1 MFNFFLVFLGGGIGS
16 IIRYSIALLLARS
29 SAATTFPF
37 ATLIANT
44 LACFVMGTVLG
55 LLATGQISESRKLLL
70 LTGFCGGFS
79 TFSTF
84 TAESIALAE
93 SGSWWVA
100 AFNIV
105 GNLLLC
111 AVALL
116 LGLRLGA
123 MLE

>member
-1 MFNFFLVFLGGGIGS
+1 MFNFFLVFLGGGMGS

-29 SAATTFPF
+29 SAAATFPF

-44 LACFVMGTVLG
+44 LACFVMGAVLG
-55 LLATGQISESRKLLL
+55 MFTTGQISESRKLLL

-84 TAESIALAE
+84 TAETIALAE
-93 SGSWWVA
+93 SGSWWVV

-105 GNLLLC
+105 GNMLLC
-111 AVALL
+111 VVALL
-116 LGLRLGA
+116 LGLRLCS
-123 MLE
+123 